1 MSARTAQQVHE
12 LFAKYFSAGDLDG
25 LISLYEPGAT
35 LVPQPG
41 VVVSGH
47 AGIRGALNDFLAL
60 KGQFELQ
67 LRTAFQSGDI
77 ALLLSTW
84 SLKGS
89 DASGAVVELSGQ
101 TSDVVRQQADGTW
114 LVVIDNPYGAE
125 SVSSN

>member
-1 MSARTAQQVHE
+1 MTAHTAPQVHE
-12 LFAKYFSAGDLDG
+12 LFARYFSAGDLDG

-35 LVPQPG
+35 LVPQSG

-47 AGIRGALNDFLAL
+47 AGIREALSGFLAL

-101 TSDVVRQQADGTW
+101 TSDVVRQQANGTW
-114 LVVIDNPYGAE
+114 LVVIDNPYGAAA
-125 SVSSN
+125 VSGN

>member
-1 MSARTAQQVHE
+1 MTARTAPQVHE
-12 LFAKYFSAGDLDG
+12 LFARYFSAGDLDG
-25 LISLYEPGAT
+25 LVSLYEPGAT

-47 AGIRGALNDFLAL
+47 SGIRGALSDFLAL
-60 KGQFELQ
+60 KGKFELQ

-101 TSDVVRQQADGTW
+101 TADVVRQQADGTW

-125 SVSSN
+125 SVSGT